1 MLKKAIQTLFIG
13 VALFGAV
20 GAHAAVEGKDYKKM
34 ATPQAVADASRM
46 EVIEFFW
53 YGCSHCYTIEPVMAA
68 WAQKL
73 PKDVNYR
80 RVHVVW
86 PGRSDLEGHA
96 RLFLALQAMGLESK
110 YALSVFS
117 AIQRERLELRRE
129 KTLFDWVQKQGIDL
143 GKFKAAYNGFSVS
156 MQLNAM
162 AKMTQDYGIDGVP
175 AIIVNGKWVTGPS
188 VHGREDAT
196 ITRVI
201 DEMLDAERKSR
212 QKKK

>member
-20 GAHAAVEGKDYKKM
+20 SAHAAVEGKDYKKM
-34 ATPQAVADASRM
+34 ATPRAVADASRM

-110 YALSVFS
+110 YALSVFG
-117 AIQRERLELRRE
+117 AIQRERIELRRE

-162 AKMTQDYGIDGVP
+162 TKMTQDYGIDGVP

-201 DEMLDAERKSR
+201 DEMLDAERKTR
-212 QKKK
+212 QKK

>member
-13 VALFGAV
+13 VALCGAV
-20 GAHAAVEGKDYKKM
+20 SAHAAVEGKDYKKV
-34 ATPQAVADASRM
+34 ATQQAVADASRL

-117 AIQRERLELRRE
+117 AVQRERVELRRE

-143 GKFKAAYNGFSVS
+143 GKFKAA
-156 MQLNAM
+156 
-162 AKMTQDYGIDGVP
+162 
-175 AIIVNGKWVTGPS
+175 
-188 VHGREDAT
+188 
-196 ITRVI
+196 
-201 DEMLDAERKSR
+201 
-212 QKKK
+212 